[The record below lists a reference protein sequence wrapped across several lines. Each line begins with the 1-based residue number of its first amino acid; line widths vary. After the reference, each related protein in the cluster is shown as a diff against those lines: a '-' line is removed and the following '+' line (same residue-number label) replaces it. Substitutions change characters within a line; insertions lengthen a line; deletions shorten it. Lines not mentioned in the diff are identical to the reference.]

1 MFRRSLSLLFTIP
14 RVSRALS
21 TTSHKFPLKKA
32 LWTSAGLLTTT
43 AGIGIYAHSKYPK
56 KELPVFNKELR
67 RLFKKNENPYFIN
80 DKYEATNPKFK
91 QMLKED
97 LGLTTEE
104 QKALLIVFFNLG
116 LRLWKMSDLDEKET
130 PRDRL
135 LALIEEG
142 KKRCFNEEIPEK
154 QILILMEHATLR
166 NERGNRP
173 R

>member
-1 MFRRSLSLLFTIP
+1 MLRKSLSLFLTIP

-21 TTSHKFPLKKA
+21 TTPHKFPLRKV
-32 LWTSAGLLTTT
+32 LCTSAGLLTTT

-56 KELPVFNKELR
+56 KELPTFNKELR
-67 RLFKKNENPYFIN
+67 QLFKKNKNPFFFN
-80 DKYEATNPKFK
+80 EKYEATDPKFK

-104 QKALLIVFFNLG
+104 QKAILITFFNLG
-116 LRLWKMSDLDEKET
+116 LRLWKMSDLEEKET

-142 KKRCFNEEIPEK
+142 KKRCLNEEIPEK
-154 QILILMEHATLR
+154 QILILMENATVR